1 VGDEETG
8 KPEVMS
14 ITESFPEKG
23 ETYLCGEE
31 HRMPDG
37 RCGREGRV
45 KVPVGRGMCL
55 QRNRELPECAVT
67 GELPG
72 KEEE

>member
-1 VGDEETG
+1 MDDEETG

-14 ITESFPEKG
+14 VTESFPQKG
-23 ETYLCGEE
+23 ELYFRGEE
-31 HRMPDG
+31 HRMPG
-37 RCGREGRV
+37 ERCGREGRV
-45 KVPVGRGMCL
+45 KVPGGRVMRSR
-55 QRNRELPECAVT
+55 RNRELPECAVT